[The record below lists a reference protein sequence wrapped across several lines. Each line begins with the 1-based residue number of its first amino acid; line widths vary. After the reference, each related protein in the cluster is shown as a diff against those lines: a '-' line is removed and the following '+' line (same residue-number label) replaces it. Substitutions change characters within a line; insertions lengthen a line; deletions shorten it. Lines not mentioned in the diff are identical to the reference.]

1 MHETE
6 LKTLRDNLKRA
17 RKLVGSSPRDL
28 REEREREVQRLEL
41 AVKRAESSV
50 NKDRREKVEQEAM
63 NRAMQQ
69 EKAKQKEG
77 KGQFWL
83 KDGTFHLLHRRLMDC
98 CTELCGYPRC
108 EERADAEGTIR
119 GPC

>member
-1 MHETE
+1 MHESE

-17 RKLVGSSPRDL
+17 RKLLASSPRDL

-63 NRAMQQ
+63 NRAMKE
-69 EKAKQKEG
+69 EKEKQKEG
-77 KGQFWL
+77 KGQYWL
-83 KDGTFHLLHRRLMDC
+83 KDGMLRLILGHQAVWY
-98 CTELCGYPRC
+98 TEVCGYF
-108 EERADAEGTIR
+108 
-119 GPC
+119 